1 MAAAKKNEKTEA
13 KDEAKAPEAPKAPE
27 AKAPE
32 AAAPASNPA
41 PTPSTKVRP
50 AGIGPGRIVLFTR
63 EVFTNSGGKT
73 VQLPAIILNEADAAS
88 NFQPHD
94 GAVDLKVF
102 TKHGDEVKNGVMF
115 SEEYAVN
122 KWSFPKKA

>member
-1 MAAAKKNEKTEA
+1 MAAAKKNEKPEV
-13 KDEAKAPEAPKAPE
+13 KEEVKAPEAPV
-27 AKAPE
+27 
-32 AAAPASNPA
+32 NTA

-73 VQLPAIILNEADAAS
+73 VQLPAMILNDADTAS

-102 TKHGDEVKNGVMF
+102 TKHGDEVKNGVMY

-122 KWSFPKKA
+122 RWSFPKKV